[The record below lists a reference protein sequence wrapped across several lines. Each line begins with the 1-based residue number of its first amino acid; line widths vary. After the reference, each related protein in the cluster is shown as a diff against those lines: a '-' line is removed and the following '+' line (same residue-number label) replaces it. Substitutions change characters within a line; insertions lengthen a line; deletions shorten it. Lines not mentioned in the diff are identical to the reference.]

1 MLEFQAS
8 AVGLVDQVLGLALE
22 KCWALALASD
32 AQGSGLGLAQGQGL
46 GATAGGG
53 ASGVTGVVGEAAHVE
68 GERLALQRQTLVF
81 LSHVATQQC
90 DAALFSDRNRGRYL
104 ETIFNQVIVIHIYMD
119 EQQTPTNT
127 HHQLTCIKNDDIF
140 AITKN

>member
-8 AVGLVDQVLGLALE
+8 AVGLVDQVLGLALD
-22 KCWALALASD
+22 KCWGLALASD
-32 AQGSGLGLAQGQGL
+32 AQGSGVGLAQGQGL
-46 GATAGGG
+46 GSTAGG

-104 ETIFNQVIVIHIYMD
+104 ETIFNQVMVIHISTYDD
-119 EQQTPTNT
+119 EQQIQQTPTIN
-127 HHQLTCIKNDDIF
+127 
-140 AITKN
+140 